1 MAAGIIGQPQKHY
14 RPNSLRLTSTN
25 WTRFGRREPRTRL
38 IRSIISRHYLS
49 YCGTG
54 KGRRPPESFR
64 ISILCCAIGRVFVG
78 LGVQFNIQS
87 AIQFRVLIILRNCE
101 RGAIG
106 AALAGTI
113 ATRRHRTP
121 RIGSISTC
129 AQPKACSPH
138 GIKNLR
144 VGRPGRSWSCRRPA
158 PCLSYPKCQE
168 SSTPVRGFG
177 NGRSIL
183 GADLRAD
190 RPNDGR
196 HWPGIGRGRRVTVP
210 GFVPATIPARRHAG
224 PTRPG
229 QLGHFL
235 ISAVLNIAIEVL
247 LPYR

>member
-1 MAAGIIGQPQKHY
+1 MAAGIIGRPQKHY

-54 KGRRPPESFR
+54 KGRRPPESFPHFDFVSR
-64 ISILCCAIGRVFVG
+64 DWAGFRRLGRSIQHPKCHPISCSNYSAKLRAGRDRCG
-78 LGVQFNIQS
+78 
-87 AIQFRVLIILRNCE
+87 
-101 RGAIG
+101 
-106 AALAGTI
+106 LAGTI

-229 QLGHFL
+229 QLALF
-235 ISAVLNIAIEVL
+235 
-247 LPYR
+247 